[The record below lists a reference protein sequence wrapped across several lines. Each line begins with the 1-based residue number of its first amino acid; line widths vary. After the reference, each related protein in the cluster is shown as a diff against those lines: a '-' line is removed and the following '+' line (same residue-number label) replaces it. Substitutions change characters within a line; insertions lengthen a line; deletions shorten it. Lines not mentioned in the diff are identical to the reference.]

1 MANRNS
7 LMAVAKRNS
16 AYVVPMNVIDP
27 RASWAGQHGQA
38 GQPPSP
44 SYQSNNMRRVEED
57 ELSLMRA
64 ETNDTLK
71 DDVKVEEKE
80 DVVLGSTEIF
90 DKDGNLRLIP
100 TPTPDPKDPLNL
112 QEWRKWMAVASM
124 CFFGSI
130 SLAAEIAIA
139 GLTPVFLLQY
149 SGVDP
154 GPILKHADLKGNPNP
169 LAIIPPGVKPVSL
182 AQVSLLVTIPLLS
195 NGFATYLLVPLST
208 AIGRRPVLIL
218 TSTLAWASGFW
229 AGVSTSLNEH
239 IVARVFHGLGS
250 GAVEAL
256 LPLIVQD
263 IMFIHQRNK
272 AVTVIVA
279 AQGPMII
286 TFGILAPWI
295 SVNYTWR
302 WVYFI
307 TSAIGIIAWF
317 FLLAF
322 VPETRKQRSKE
333 ELAGQQLWAVEPGA
347 NRTNLDYTTYSR
359 RSRRDDIGFFQYGF
373 AWKEGA
379 GQILTTAKTTL
390 FPAVIFCTLV
400 QTAFGVVMGATGQA
414 VSFALLAAG
423 VPFEL
428 TGLSHLT
435 QIVSTIAV
443 FLVGATFSEKVT
455 LWISKRRGSR
465 EPEYQLIN
473 LIIPMIF
480 AIIGAIVFGY
490 ADQFHLN
497 YMVLLVGQLFLTSST
512 LMAAPIIAN
521 YVIESYPQWAGPVL
535 TNVSVLRI
543 FTTFYFNTE
552 VTTWISELGPLKFM
566 SYIAVALLV
575 VSSGIPLLF
584 FYGKKLRSL
593 TSGKVKRA
601 KKKGSTWD
609 K

>member
-1 MANRNS
+1 MENRNS
-7 LMAVAKRNS
+7 LVAMAKRNS
-16 AYVVPMNVIDP
+16 AYLVPMNIIDP
-27 RASWAGQHGQA
+27 RASWTGHHGQP
-38 GQPPSP
+38 GQPPAP
-44 SYQSNNMRRVEED
+44 SYPSSNIRRIEED
-57 ELSLMRA
+57 ELSLTRA
-64 ETNDTLK
+64 ETNNSLK
-71 DDVKVEEKE
+71 DDLEVEEKE

-90 DKDGNLRLIP
+90 DKDGNIRLVP

-112 QEWRKWMAVASM
+112 SEWRKWLAVASM

-139 GLTPVFLLQY
+139 GLTPVFLLEY

-154 GPILKHADLKGNPNP
+154 ASALKHADLKGNPDP
-169 LAIIPPGVKPVSL
+169 LAVIPPGVQPVSL
-182 AQVSLLVTIPLLS
+182 AQVSLLATIPLLS

-218 TSTLAWASGFW
+218 TSTLSWASGFW
-229 AGVSTSLNEH
+229 AGASMSLTSH
-239 IVARVFHGLGS
+239 IAARVFHGLGS

-272 AVTVIVA
+272 AVAAIIA

-302 WVYFI
+302 WVYYI
-307 TSAIGIIAWF
+307 TSAIGIFAWF
-317 FLLAF
+317 FLIAF
-322 VPETRKQRSKE
+322 VPESRRQRSKA
-333 ELAGQQLWAVEPGA
+333 ELAGQQLWPVEPGES
-347 NRTNLDYTTYSR
+347 RTKLDYVAYGR
-359 RSRRDDIGFFQYGF
+359 RTKWDDLGFFQYGYE
-373 AWKEGA
+373 WKEGA
-379 GQILTTAKTTL
+379 SQILATAKTTF
-390 FPAVIFCTLV
+390 FPAVIFCTLL
-400 QTAFGVVMGATGQA
+400 QTAFGIVMGASGQA

-423 VPFEL
+423 IPFEL
-428 TGLSHLT
+428 TGLSNLT

-443 FLVGATFSEKVT
+443 FVIGGALSDKVT
-455 LWISKRRGSR
+455 MWISKRRGSR

-473 LIIPMIF
+473 LITPIVF

-490 ADQFHLN
+490 ADQFHLH
-497 YMVLLVGQLFLTSST
+497 YMVLLLGQFFLMTSP
-512 LMAAPIIAN
+512 LMAAPIINN
-521 YVIESYPQWAGPVL
+521 YVIESYPQWAGAVL

-543 FTTFYFNTE
+543 FTSFYFNTQ
-552 VTTWISELGPLKFM
+552 VTTWISQLGPLKFM

-584 FYGKKLRSL
+584 VYGKKLRSL
-593 TSGKVKRA
+593 TSGKVKKTRKA
-601 KKKGSTWD
+601 GSKWGD
-609 K
+609 